1 VQQEDKMNILII
13 GSTGGTG
20 KQLVLQALDRG
31 HNVTA
36 FARKSSK
43 IKITHD
49 RLKVIEG
56 DVLEVDSLKNA
67 ILGQDAVLCAL
78 GHKRWFYPT
87 KILSKGTKN
96 IIVSME
102 ENLVKRL
109 ICETSLGLGDSIGKM
124 GLYYTLF
131 VIPFILPFYFWDKR
145 KQESVIQLSSLDWT
159 IIRPGA
165 LNNRR
170 ARGTYRHGLKIGN
183 WFYTVGISRA
193 DVAAFMLNQL
203 EDKKYIYSTPGVSW

>member
-1 VQQEDKMNILII
+1 MNILII

-31 HNVTA
+31 HNVIA

-43 IKITHD
+43 VKIIHD

-87 KILSKGTKN
+87 KILSEGTRN
-96 IIVSME
+96 IIASMKE
-102 ENLVKRL
+102 FGVKRL
-109 ICETSLGLGDSIGKM
+109 ICETSLGLGETVGKM
-124 GLYYTLF
+124 GIYYTFF

-145 KQESVIQLSSLDWT
+145 KQEKIIQSSELDWT

-170 ARGTYRHGLKIGN
+170 ARGSYRHGFKIGN
-183 WFYTVGISRA
+183 WFYTVRISRT
-193 DVAAFMLNQL
+193 DVADFMLNQID
-203 EDKKYIYSTPGVSW
+203 EKKYIRSKPGVCW

>member
-1 VQQEDKMNILII
+1 MNILII

-31 HNVTA
+31 YNVTA
-36 FARKSSK
+36 FARKSLK

-49 RLKVIEG
+49 GLKVIAG
-56 DVLEVDSLKNA
+56 DVLKVDSLKNA

-102 ENLVKRL
+102 ENSVKRL

-145 KQESVIQLSSLDWT
+145 KQESVIRSSSLDWT

-165 LNNRR
+165 LNNRK
-170 ARGTYRHGLKIGN
+170 ARDTYRHGSKIGN

-203 EDKKYIYSTPGVSW
+203 EDKKYIHSTPGVCW